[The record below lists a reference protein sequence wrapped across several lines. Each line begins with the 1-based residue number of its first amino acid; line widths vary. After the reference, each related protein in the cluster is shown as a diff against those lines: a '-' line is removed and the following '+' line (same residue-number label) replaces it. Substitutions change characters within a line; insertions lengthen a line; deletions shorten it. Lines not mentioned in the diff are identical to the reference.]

1 MRLLLYTGKGGVG
14 KTTTAAAT
22 AAIAARR
29 GARTLVV
36 SADAAHSLGDVL
48 DRPLD
53 RPQGADA
60 GEGEAAARGLPLR
73 VAERLDAL
81 EVDARRVIER
91 HWGRVR
97 AYLVELLRHQGI
109 DEVVA
114 EELALLPGAEELATL
129 ATVDE
134 WAESGDYD
142 LIVVDCAPTGSTLR
156 LVSLPEV
163 AHGGFRWLLRIQR
176 AAARVAGPIAKGV
189 VGAPLPEAG
198 VFKDAEQLLY
208 GTLARL
214 RARLEDEG
222 TSVRLVVTP
231 ESMVIDEA
239 RRSLTDLALYGL
251 RADAV
256 VMNRLWPEVA
266 LEEDFFRDQG
276 RTQAEHLRR
285 VEEEFAPMGILEAPL
300 QADEVRG
307 HAALERHGEA
317 LFGERDPLA
326 VLGERPG
333 MRFAREGERGSL
345 RLPIAGRD
353 VSGIDV
359 TRIDDELVIGVE
371 GRRRLITLP
380 LGFRPLEVER
390 VTVESEELCVAFG
403 PPPLGPAPPQGPA
416 PPSGPAPPPEGA
428 AG

>member
-53 RPQGADA
+53 GTSRSRDENAAERGRPIQIAD
-60 GEGEAAARGLPLR
+60 
-73 VAERLDAL
+73 RLDAL
-81 EVDARRVIER
+81 EVDARSVIER

-109 DEVVA
+109 EEVIA
-114 EELALLPGAEELATL
+114 EELALLPGADELATL

-156 LVSLPEV
+156 LISLPEV
-163 AHGGFRWLLRIQR
+163 AHGGFRWLLRLQR
-176 AAARVAGPIAKGV
+176 AAARIAGPIASGV
-189 VGAPLPEAG
+189 VGAPLPDAG

-214 RARLEDEG
+214 RARLEDPG

-239 RRSLTDLALYGL
+239 RRSLTDLALYGM

-256 VMNRLWPEVA
+256 VMNRVWPEAA
-266 LEEDFFRDQG
+266 LAEGFFRDQG
-276 RTQAEHLRR
+276 ATQAAHRRR
-285 VEEEFAPMGILEAPL
+285 VEMQFAPMGLLEAPL

-307 HAALERHGEA
+307 HEALVRHGEA
-317 LFGERDPLA
+317 LFGARDPLA

-333 MRFAREGERGSL
+333 MRFAREGDGGSL

-353 VSGIDV
+353 ASGIEV
-359 TRIDDELVIGVE
+359 ARIDDELVIGVD
-371 GRRRLITLP
+371 GRRRHIALP
-380 LGFRPLEVER
+380 LGFRNLEVAR
-390 VTVESEELCVAFG
+390 VAIESEELCVVFAPTG
-403 PPPLGPAPPQGPA
+403 PGADVAG
-416 PPSGPAPPPEGA
+416 GA
-428 AG
+428 AR